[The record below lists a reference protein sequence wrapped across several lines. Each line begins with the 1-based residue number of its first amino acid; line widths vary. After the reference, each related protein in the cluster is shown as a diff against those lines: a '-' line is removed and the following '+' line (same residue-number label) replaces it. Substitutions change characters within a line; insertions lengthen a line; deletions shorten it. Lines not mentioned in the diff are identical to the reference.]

1 MKFCPVWEYMQKN
14 AKKCVKQLIDFMK
27 QFKAKTRFFYVS
39 LTPYLA

>member
-14 AKKCVKQLIDFMK
+14 AKKRVKQLIDFIK